1 MLKAEYI
8 FRQCAV
14 EDGSARCR
22 LQTAWWK
29 ACLFCLLFIL
39 GGFSCLYFAWQPYSA
54 FQWLLTAAGINAYV
68 LWLLWTALGKNYF
81 LHNADL
87 QPDFGIAN
95 CLTIARAI
103 LICALGGFLFQR
115 PPGSEVGAQW
125 LIWLPGALYMAAVL
139 MDYLDG
145 YVARIMASE
154 TRLGDW
160 LDTKIDALGLLV
172 APVLAIGYDRLPIY
186 YISVGLAYY
195 LFQFGIWHRN
205 QNNRSVIEI
214 KPHPAK
220 RMIAGFQM
228 GLVAIALFPVF
239 SQPVMTIAATIFM
252 IPLLAGFISDALVAG
267 GYVKVNDLQQTHWD
281 RHIDCL
287 STKFLPVFLRL
298 IISLTVF
305 YFLYE
310 VIVAPARDDHSAVV
324 ALLNTAMPFNLP
336 AMPLFAVAGFMIAGG
351 VMARTFALLTS
362 VIVAGTLTA
371 WDAPFSLFLLLSC
384 ALILMLTG
392 SGMGSIW
399 QPEDKLLLERPRR
412 RPSLV

>member
-1 MLKAEYI
+1 M
-8 FRQCAV
+8 R
-14 EDGSARCR
+14 
-22 LQTAWWK
+22 
-29 ACLFCLLFIL
+29 
-39 GGFSCLYFAWQPYSA
+39 
-54 FQWLLTAAGINAYV
+54 
-68 LWLLWTALGKNYF
+68 
-81 LHNADL
+81 
-87 QPDFGIAN
+87 
-95 CLTIARAI
+95 
-103 LICALGGFLFQR
+103 
-115 PPGSEVGAQW
+115 
-125 LIWLPGALYMAAVL
+125 
-139 MDYLDG
+139 
-145 YVARIMASE
+145 SE
-154 TRLGDW
+154 TRLGEW

-186 YISVGLAYY
+186 YISVSLAYY

-205 QNNRSVIEI
+205 QNNRLVMEI

-267 GYVKVNDLQQTHWD
+267 GYAKVNDLQQTHWD
-281 RHIDCL
+281 RHIDFL

-298 IISLTVF
+298 IISLTVL

-310 VIVAPARDDHSAVV
+310 VIVAPARGDHSAAM
-324 ALLNTAMPFNLP
+324 ALLNAAMPFNLP

-351 VMARTFALLTS
+351 VMVRTFALLTS
-362 VIVAGTLTA
+362 VLVAGTLTA

-384 ALILMLTG
+384 ALTLMLTG

-399 QPEDKLLLERPRR
+399 QPEDKLLFERTRR